1 VPQAYLK
8 RHGLSRRGELNTIA
22 NRTLISDETNNKI
35 KDKAPAS
42 YVSDK
47 TIFPNGLSI
56 EILAPHFIDSDALAS
71 VNESPSRARTR
82 MLQIFTSDSFVP
94 VSSPSSR
101 RFAESA
107 RSRLPQTPALCWPSM
122 TNRKSS
128 RQTCTPLRPTGIC
141 SRQSLTRPLGFHPY
155 YPAASA

>member
-42 YVSDK
+42 YVYDK

-107 RSRLPQTPALCWPSM
+107 RSRLPRHRRCVG
-122 TNRKSS
+122 
-128 RQTCTPLRPTGIC
+128 LR
-141 SRQSLTRPLGFHPY
+141 
-155 YPAASA
+155 

>member
-71 VNESPSRARTR
+71 VNEIAESCSNEDAADLYERFLRAREQSIITE
-82 MLQIFTSDSFVP
+82 I
-94 VSSPSSR
+94 R
-101 RFAESA
+101 RVCEIAA
-107 RSRLPQTPALCWPSM
+107 PQTPALCWPSM